1 VISILLH
8 HAPHGFQI
16 TDEESCMNAS
26 VSTSHVAKKAE
37 DLADPLIERA
47 VDRVQSIASQAID
60 SMTSATKQVRATVTD
75 VSDGVV
81 SYTQD
86 NPFKA
91 ILISAAVGALAATV
105 VSALIPSR
113 R

>member
-1 VISILLH
+1 
-8 HAPHGFQI
+8 
-16 TDEESCMNAS
+16 MNAAA
-26 VSTSHVAKKAE
+26 STSQVAKKAE
-37 DLADPLIERA
+37 DLADPLIARA
-47 VDRVQSIASQAID
+47 ADRVQSIASQAID
-60 SMTSATKQVRATVTD
+60 SMTSATKQVRDTVTD